1 MDQRSMWGVPGD
13 IGKRTEAHER
23 ARYDTNDAQTRMN
36 DRSFSKR
43 YEHVTTEGQLADILE
58 RMRHPSALAVTLETT
73 GPDPLVDQLRT
84 LCLAVHDYPV
94 VIVDCTQ
101 LAQRELTE
109 LRALLKTPLV
119 KVMHDG
125 KVTLKFLHQAGLPL
139 SPPYF
144 DTMLASQLLKGGL
157 EGTHDLRSVAHA
169 YLRENIPGTCSNVR
183 ADVLTEQ
190 QMRCVGYTAHVVLE
204 LYAVLLEHVEKAGLI
219 TCMCLECDC
228 LPAVTAME
236 LNGMLVDK
244 KRWQKLQ
251 ARYNQLEEDL
261 ANEVCHYLTTSG
273 QRTLFGVAALNLG
286 SPQQMKHAFRSVG
299 VPVRNVREDEL
310 LKCERLHP
318 AVPSYLR
325 YKHVL
330 KVKNGFLDALP
341 RHIHPSTGRI
351 HPTFLQIGTVNGR
364 FACRNPNLQQI
375 PRDDEVRECFVAARD
390 QRLIIAD
397 YAQFEL
403 RVVADISGD
412 HTMTSAFQQGQD
424 LHRLTASLVLDT
436 PIDQVTKEE
445 RLIAKVLN
453 IGLIYGMGARSL
465 RRYANYIYG
474 VHFTLEDAIEFRTRF
489 FDAYAGIRAFHRSMA
504 QPSVTS
510 VRTLSGRI
518 RRWTEGREPKLTEL
532 LNTRVQGT
540 AADIMKRALTL
551 IHETLKE
558 TGALIVCCVHDELL
572 VETSRARAPEVAD
585 TVAHYMKAAGTEFL
599 QNVPLDIDIAVVTS
613 WTGKP

>member
-1 MDQRSMWGVPGD
+1 MMSDQSL
-13 IGKRTEAHER
+13 
-23 ARYDTNDAQTRMN
+23 
-36 DRSFSKR
+36 SKGCE
-43 YEHVTTEGQLADILE
+43 YVTTEGQLADVLE
-58 RMRHPSALAVTLETT
+58 RMRLSHALAVTLETT
-73 GPDPLVDQLRT
+73 GPDPFVDQIRT
-84 LCLAVHDYPV
+84 LHLAVYNHPVAVIDY
-94 VIVDCTQ
+94 IQ
-101 LAQRELTE
+101 LSQRELTE
-109 LRALLKTPLV
+109 LHALLETPIT
-119 KVMHDG
+119 KVMHGG
-125 KVTLKFLHQAGLPL
+125 KIALKFLYQAGFSL

-144 DTMLASQLLKGGL
+144 DTMLASQLLKGGI

-169 YLRENIPGTCSNVR
+169 YLHEEILRRCSNPR
-183 ADVLTEQ
+183 ADTLTEQ
-190 QMRCVGYTAHVVLE
+190 QIRCVGYTAQVVLA
-204 LYAVLLEHVEKAGLI
+204 LYAVLLRHIEKIGLI
-219 TCMCLECDC
+219 TCMRLECDC
-228 LPAVTAME
+228 IPAVAAME
-236 LNGMLVDK
+236 LCGMLVDK
-244 KRWQKLQ
+244 ARWQELQ
-251 ARYNQLEEDL
+251 AMYNRLEGDL
-261 ANEVCHYLTTSG
+261 ANEVCHHLVTSG
-273 QRTLFGVAALNLG
+273 QLTLSGVAALNLG

-310 LKCERLHP
+310 LKYEKLHP

-364 FACRNPNLQQI
+364 FACRDPNLQQI
-375 PRDDEVRECFVAARD
+375 PRDDEVRGCFVAASD
-390 QRLIIAD
+390 HCLIIAD

-436 PIDQVTKEE
+436 PIDQVTKEG

-489 FDAYAGIRAFHRSMA
+489 FDAYAGLRAFHRSMDR
-504 QPSVTS
+504 SSITS

-518 RRWTEGREPKLTEL
+518 RRWMGGEEPKLTEL

-540 AADIMKRALTL
+540 AADIMKRALSLLHGTL
-551 IHETLKE
+551 EGTEARI
-558 TGALIVCCVHDELL
+558 ICCVHDELL
-572 VETSRARAPEVAD
+572 VETPLVCAPEIAD
-585 TVAHYMKAAGTEFL
+585 TVSHYMRTAGDEFL
-599 QNVPLDIDIAVVTS
+599 QNVPLDVDVTTATS
-613 WTGKP
+613 WADKQ